1 MREMW
6 MKPVPDGDTTPVKVQ
21 APVMA
26 ALALTGVLTLLFG
39 VLPGIVGRFG
49 NLSDLAGA
57 FGR

>member
-1 MREMW
+1 MW

-39 VLPGIVGRFG
+39 VLPGLVGRFG